1 MFVNTRG
8 IVFQK
13 INYSESGIIVK
24 IYTEEFGVS
33 SFMVRGVKSKRGTMK
48 SAYFQPLTILDLV
61 ITHKERKNLHNIKEA
76 KVSYAY
82 RDIFS
87 DPVKQSILFFLNEI
101 LLKTIKEESP
111 DKLLFE
117 WLLHA
122 LTWLDLTDKSVVNY
136 HLVFLFQLSRFL
148 GFYPKIS
155 GAESSYFDL
164 QEGTFRETR
173 PEHAGYISGPH
184 VEQLTQLRNTT
195 FEDSPEVRISNE
207 DRRKILHTLVTYYQM
222 HLPNIHE
229 IKSLEV
235 LENMMR

>member
-24 IYTEEFGVS
+24 IYTEEFGLM
-33 SFMVRGVKSKRGTMK
+33 SFIVRGVKSKRGAMK

-61 ITHKERKNLHNIKEA
+61 VSHKENKNLHNIKEA
-76 KVSYAY
+76 RVAYAY
-82 RDIFS
+82 RDVFS
-87 DPVKQSILFFLNEI
+87 DPVKQSILFFLNEM
-101 LLKTIKEESP
+101 LLKTIKEESA

-117 WLLHA
+117 WLLNA
-122 LTWLDLTDKSVVNY
+122 LTWLDLTDKNVVNY
-136 HLVFLFQLSRFL
+136 HLSFLFQLSRFL

-155 GAESSYFDL
+155 GTESKYFDL

-173 PEHAGYISGPH
+173 PEHASYVSGAQ
-184 VEQLTQLRNTT
+184 VEQMVQLRNTT
-195 FEDSPEVRISNE
+195 FEDCSGLQISNE
-207 DRRKILHTLVTYYQM
+207 DRRKILHILVTYYQM
-222 HLPNIHE
+222 HLPNIHQ

-235 LENMMR
+235 LENMMS